1 MSFNASAAEHSE
13 EHSRER
19 PVKHVEPHNRANNL
33 KGKIKCSLWNVGSI
47 NNKVTEVMEYLIDH
61 NADVGFTIE
70 TWLKSDKNKVTADIK
85 SYGYTLKH
93 NIRKDPEKDRGGGVG
108 IIVRSTL
115 SVTQL
120 SSKSFT
126 SFEHVAIKLNCTN
139 KKKILLISIYRLL
152 YVPVAVFL
160 EEFPELLEIYTMM
173 NEDFIIAGD
182 INIHV
187 ETDESSSVKF
197 HEIIDIFD
205 LKQHVTGPT
214 HIKGHTIDVIITRND
229 KSVTDVEIFQYNLS
243 HHFLIDFYFKAEL
256 AESHTKTITYRN
268 VKKVNNDKFCSDI
281 KQGYAKL
288 PCTTDMK
295 EKILGYTDVMTN
307 VMNKH
312 APEITKTIRLV
323 PHAPWFD
330 AEYASLRRQR
340 RRAEKKFRKTGSE
353 ADEADYK
360 HLRTQTSTL
369 AQEKKKSYVTDKL
382 ASDTSSKNLYAI
394 VDNLLDNDKEVLLPT
409 SSSDITL
416 ANEFRTYFTEK
427 VNKIRAS
434 IRQTSESQC
443 SPSCSGISLLYEF
456 IPATVEELKHIIS
469 AYKIKCSPE
478 DPIPSFLLKENIDLF
493 IPYWLDIVN
502 LSLDVG
508 SMDGL
513 KSAVIIPLIKDL
525 GSLVDKE
532 IYKNYRPVSNLL
544 FLGKLIERV
553 VDIRLDNHM
562 TVNKLHDNHQ
572 FGYKKYH
579 STETLLLKIVNN
591 LLLSCD
597 DNMPSVILLLDLSAA
612 FDTVDHTKLLNIL
625 YHEIGLRGKAY
636 TWCKSF
642 LTNRTFRIKI
652 GNSYSLVELLLFG
665 VAQGSV
671 LGPRFFNIYTRP
683 LYRYLE
689 PTKFDVDGFADDNQ
703 LVKRFL
709 PAMQSY
715 ALGESIQSCLTS
727 IFQWMNEYFL
737 RLNPDKT
744 KILVIAPPSVK
755 KDILISGIF
764 LNGTCIRF
772 VDSAKDLGV
781 IIDTE
786 LAFDNQ
792 INKIVK
798 SCFMM
803 IRKLSSIKQFL
814 SMMQLKSLVFTNIFS
829 QLDYCNLLY
838 YGLNSSSLMKLQRV
852 QNAAARLIRSKES
865 ISLNDV
871 FTKCHWLRVRERI
884 LFKLLLTVHKC
895 INNKAPDS
903 VCALLEYGESDR
915 TKKLQER
922 KSKSKYGD
930 RAFSHAGPKVWNHL
944 PMNIRIQEDTEK
956 FKKMIKTHLML
967 HGHQLIQN
975 LNTH

>member
-1 MSFNASAAEHSE
+1 
-13 EHSRER
+13 
-19 PVKHVEPHNRANNL
+19 
-33 KGKIKCSLWNVGSI
+33 
-47 NNKVTEVMEYLIDH
+47 MEYLIDH

-636 TWCKSF
+636 NWCKSF

-814 SMMQLKSLVFTNIFS
+814 SMMQLKSLVCTKIFS

>member
-47 NNKVTEVMEYLIDH
+47 NNKVTEVMEYMIDH

-70 TWLKSDKNKVTADIK
+70 TWLKSDRNKVTADIK
-85 SYGYTLKH
+85 SHGYILKH

-115 SVTQL
+115 SATQL
-120 SSKSFT
+120 SSRSFT

-139 KKKILLISIYRLL
+139 KRKILLISIYRLL

-160 EEFPELLEIYTMM
+160 EEFPELLELYTIL

-197 HEIIDIFD
+197 QEIIDMFD

-229 KSVTDVEIFQYNLS
+229 KSVTDVEIYQYNLS
-243 HHFLIDFYFKAEL
+243 HHFLIDFVFRAEL

-268 VKKVNNDKFCSDI
+268 VKKVNSEKFCSDI
-281 KQGYAKL
+281 TQGYAKL

-295 EKILGYTDVMTN
+295 EKISGYTDVMTN

-312 APEITKTIRLV
+312 APVITKTIRLV

-360 HLRTQTSTL
+360 HLHTQTSTL

-636 TWCKSF
+636 NWCKSF

-652 GNSYSLVELLLFG
+652 VNSYSLVELLLFG

-755 KDILISGIF
+755 K
-764 LNGTCIRF
+764 R
-772 VDSAKDLGV
+772 
-781 IIDTE
+781 
-786 LAFDNQ
+786 
-792 INKIVK
+792 
-798 SCFMM
+798 
-803 IRKLSSIKQFL
+803 
-814 SMMQLKSLVFTNIFS
+814 
-829 QLDYCNLLY
+829 
-838 YGLNSSSLMKLQRV
+838 
-852 QNAAARLIRSKES
+852 
-865 ISLNDV
+865 
-871 FTKCHWLRVRERI
+871 H
-884 LFKLLLTVHKC
+884 
-895 INNKAPDS
+895 
-903 VCALLEYGESDR
+903 SD
-915 TKKLQER
+915 
-922 KSKSKYGD
+922 
-930 RAFSHAGPKVWNHL
+930 
-944 PMNIRIQEDTEK
+944 
-956 FKKMIKTHLML
+956 
-967 HGHQLIQN
+967 
-975 LNTH
+975 